1 MIKYTIHIAV
11 LGSENVGKKTLAKS
25 KFFGQIGNASSLD
38 TLRIYGWELTI
49 KTVEIDF
56 IKTKMIFHILSHE
69 LYWWDKTTPLNAET
83 QVRGKQGAII
93 LYDITNQES
102 LELIPQWIKIVK
114 DNAGDIPIFLV
125 GNKLD
130 LTQRREI
137 TKEQIE
143 NIKNEYDIA
152 ASMEFSAKTGKNVD
166 KVVSE
171 LAGVIVSNIKNPIGL
186 DEMRDDLIRDINS
199 YIKAV
204 KDKLDSKNTLKKQ
217 RKIWKKYYDDG
228 TGTFEDF
235 LKKLK
240 ERIIKLKE
248 LKIALL
254 DAKEL
259 AELMK
264 VWKEVEILLKL

>member
-11 LGSENVGKKTLAKS
+11 LGSENVGKKTLARC
-25 KFFGQIGNASSLD
+25 KFFGQIKTPFNLD
-38 TLRIYGWELTI
+38 TLRIYGWELAI

-56 IKTKMIFHILSHE
+56 VKTKLIFHILSHE
-69 LYWWDKTTPLNAET
+69 HYWWDKNTPVNAET
-83 QVRGKQGAII
+83 QVRGKKGAII

-130 LTQRREI
+130 LTQQREI

-143 NIKNEYDIA
+143 KIKNEYDIA
-152 ASMEFSAKTGKNVD
+152 ASMEISAKTGKNVD
-166 KVVSE
+166 KLVSE

-186 DEMRDDLIRDINS
+186 DEMRDDLVRDINS

-217 RKIWKKYYDDG
+217 RKFWKKYYDDG
-228 TGTFEDF
+228 TETFEDF

-259 AELMK
+259 SELMK

>member
-1 MIKYTIHIAV
+1 MIKYTFHIAV

-25 KFFGQIGNASSLD
+25 KFFDHPSNLD
-38 TLRIYGWELTI
+38 TLDLRIYGWELTI

-56 IKTKMIFHILSHE
+56 VKTKMIFQIFSHKH
-69 LYWWDKTTPLNAET
+69 YWWDKTTPVYSEMHI
-83 QVRGKQGAII
+83 RGKQGAII

-102 LELIPQWIKIVK
+102 LELIPQWVKIVK

-130 LTQRREI
+130 LTQQREI

-143 NIKNEYDIA
+143 KIKNEYEIA
-152 ASMEFSAKTGKNVD
+152 ASMEISAKTGKNVD
-166 KVVSE
+166 KMVSE

-186 DEMRDDLIRDINS
+186 DEMRDDLVWYINS
-199 YIKAV
+199 YIKAG

-228 TGTFEDF
+228 TETFEDF

-248 LKIALL
+248 IKIALL

-259 AELMK
+259 SELMK